1 MAENVAKKKEDGLV
15 DFVLPLTYDPEV
27 DDYPVSCSLNFKRY
41 LIKRG
46 EKVRI
51 PKELAKRFD
60 EIEEAKRRGYK
71 YAQEHSI
78 EVSERKFKEE
88 NGLI

>member
-1 MAENVAKKKEDGLV
+1 MAETTNKKDDGLV
-15 DFVLPLTYDPEV
+15 EFVLPLTYDTKV
-27 DDYPVSCSLNFKRY
+27 DEYPVPCSLNFKRY

-46 EKVRI
+46 ERVKI
-51 PKELAKRFD
+51 PKELAERFN

-71 YAQEHSI
+71 YAKENSI
-78 EVSERKFKEE
+78 EVSERRFKEE